1 MCPQQLHR
9 YWTKKKEKKKRSVG
23 LKHSR
28 ASSTIMSSR
37 WYRQQNVRSNEQW
50 NIIKLSGKS
59 GKTTNKDFKIQLH
72 VHFSK
77 LKWRQQLYIADIVS
91 SVLKNIRWQNYELS
105 DRLVVFVLHSPGVF
119 SASLGQQGECLS
131 TALCCVGLCACVMLQ
146 DDICV
151 SCRCSRGWTPA
162 DQAATS
168 VHEWWRQWEWDW
180 HRGWVRGCQEGE
192 VVVLRAPSACQCSH
206 CKKQCFIPPILAVVV
221 LYSSSLG
228 CSTLFLQSWL

>member
-1 MCPQQLHR
+1 MATTALHCR
-9 YWTKKKEKKKRSVG
+9 HCFVSFEKYQMAELWIVWQ
-23 LKHSR
+23 
-28 ASSTIMSSR
+28 ASGFCSSLT
-37 WYRQQNVRSNEQW
+37 WCFFCQ
-50 NIIKLSGKS
+50 SGATGWVS
-59 GKTTNKDFKIQLH
+59 F
-72 VHFSK
+72 
-77 LKWRQQLYIADIVS
+77 YS
-91 SVLKNIRWQNYELS
+91 SVL
-105 DRLVVFVLHSPGVF
+105 
-119 SASLGQQGECLS
+119 
-131 TALCCVGLCACVMLQ
+131 CVCVMLQ